1 MNDERSERPAPTEND
16 VRRALLAFGELVRR
30 LEEQGR
36 LLSALPLVQG
46 RLGDLRRL
54 IFEYEVRVTERLLPV
69 EDPQERDAR
78 RIVREARER
87 EQQAADDWPGD
98 WTPPEEPQPED

>member
-1 MNDERSERPAPTEND
+1 MNDEPSQRPAPTDSD
-16 VRRALLAFGELVRR
+16 VRRALLAFGDLVRR
-30 LEEQGR
+30 LEDQGR

-69 EDPQERDAR
+69 EDPKERDAR

-87 EQQAADDWPGD
+87 ERQAADDWPGD
-98 WTPPEEPQPED
+98 WKPPEEPEAED